1 MKRRDAGSIR
11 ERSKGRW
18 EIRVELGQGPNGE
31 RKRKIV
37 QFRGNKTEANK
48 KLRELL
54 TVQDKGMPLD
64 TSKATMA
71 EFLARW
77 LRDYAETNTGPRTV
91 EGYREKIQG

>member
-54 TVQDKGMPLD
+54 TSLDKGIPISAQK
-64 TSKATMA
+64 TT
-71 EFLARW
+71 FGQW
-77 LRDYAETNTGPRTV
+77 L
-91 EGYREKIQG
+91 

>member
-1 MKRRDAGSIR
+1 MKRRDAGSVR

-48 KLRELL
+48 KLR
-54 TVQDKGMPLD
+54 
-64 TSKATMA
+64 TS
-71 EFLARW
+71 
-77 LRDYAETNTGPRTV
+77 
-91 EGYREKIQG
+91 

>member
-18 EIRVELGQGPNGE
+18 EFRVELGQGPNGE

-54 TVQDKGMPLD
+54 TSLDKGIPISAQKTTFGQWLSKWRPNILSPINARKPLSVTKD
-64 TSKATMA
+64 
-71 EFLARW
+71 
-77 LRDYAETNTGPRTV
+77 
-91 EGYREKIQG
+91 